1 MNEKWILYD
10 KHHPP
15 WHTSAVKHK
24 LLCDVTTSDNID
36 IVVTSSFSWLTSWFE
51 PVCDLR
57 NSKDPYICA

>member
-24 LLCDVTTSDNID
+24 LLCDVTTSDNINSCD
-36 IVVTSSFSWLTSWFE
+36 IIFLLVNQLVWARRCFKKL
-51 PVCDLR
+51 
-57 NSKDPYICA
+57 